1 MVALNNEMY
10 KKLQKPETL
19 MWRAIVFLKMS
30 NISIG
35 LTFKPNWE
43 FYWLKSTEKPGLNPN
58 LKNVYIYEYIQLG

>member
-30 NISIG
+30 NAVDNAADATGNAVDDSANAVDDAAGTVDNATSKG
-35 LTFKPNWE
+35 L
-43 FYWLKSTEKPGLNPN
+43 
-58 LKNVYIYEYIQLG
+58 